1 MIELSSHL
9 VQLADEYGL
18 ERENFRQE
26 ATRFIVSNNWFGA
39 HPEIKKGGVY
49 IEEPIFLQMEDK
61 LDEFCKHYD
70 EEDVDR
76 TAYIVNKMSKSM
88 PQTTKLLKKYAAD
101 SGMEQEV
108 LFRVTDFL
116 LYDLP
121 GELHELNDNEVSIL
135 VDDGFDVLPKAY
147 GDILTDFVN
156 WTETKIKT
164 VYRGIYTMSPYS
176 DKEEASSAYDP
187 HNYLKIL
194 YCLYNPEYIDENEM
208 YQQAARS
215 RNYVDTWLF
224 LALHFLCALRTTDL
238 IRIPHPRLPDQPENI
253 LEQVASG
260 TFSGDN
266 ARAVLYS
273 IVWRLDAL
281 QLKPHKTEGV
291 QGVSSIKF
299 HVPESVEEHVGTL
312 FAIAEAH
319 FQLSKNQPD
328 QPLIRVISTYEQIS
342 RYMGEDIGNLFL
354 ESNFRTRSANKSYL
368 QMIYLLTDD
377 ILGINDEFRVKGYL
391 LAALARSHKGSYG
404 SFAEMTSTYLKDAK
418 MNGYTPELVAR
429 EMFERGVLSSI
440 ASMLLKMVGGE
451 NYAKLPVESQTKVVK
466 DLDMSPADIERSVGI
481 MQSNMKRSI
490 SIAKEFYQH
499 KTREEILDALH
510 HIGNGEA
517 SSKCD
522 GCMCLITAMGSMC
535 PYKDQ
540 QNCVACEYEIGTKT
554 TLYIMIDETKRLLK
568 IYQTSDSELERK
580 RSKAIARD
588 VIAPAINE
596 LLKMVKEQ
604 YGEEGMNFLNGMIKE
619 AAENGKA

>member
-1 MIELSSHL
+1 MIEMSSYLAH
-9 VQLADEYGL
+9 LADEYGV
-18 ERENFRQE
+18 ERESFRQE
-26 ATRFIVSNNWFGA
+26 ATRFIVSNHWFGA

-49 IEEPIFLQMEDK
+49 IEESIFLQIEDK
-61 LDEFCKHYD
+61 LDEFCKHYG
-70 EEDVDR
+70 EEDDDKA
-76 TAYIVNKMSKSM
+76 AYLTEKMSKSM
-88 PQTTKLLKKYAAD
+88 PQTAKLLRKYAAD

-108 LFRVTDFL
+108 LVRLTDFL

-121 GELHELNDNEVSIL
+121 GELHELNDNEVSTL
-135 VDDGFDVLPKAY
+135 VDDAFDALPKVY
-147 GDILTDFVN
+147 GDILTDFIN
-156 WTETKIKT
+156 WTETKT
-164 VYRGIYTMSPYS
+164 RTMYRGIYTMSPYS
-176 DKEEASSAYDP
+176 DREEASSAYDP

-194 YCLYNPEYIDENEM
+194 YCLYNPEYIDDNAM

-215 RNYVDTWLF
+215 KNYVDTWLF

-238 IRIPHPRLPDQPENI
+238 IRIPHPRLPNRPENI
-253 LEQVASG
+253 LKQVEEG
-260 TFSGDN
+260 TFPSDN
-266 ARAVLYS
+266 ARATLYS

-281 QLKPHKTEGV
+281 QLTPHKTEGV

-312 FAIAEAH
+312 FAVAEAH
-319 FQLSKNQPD
+319 FQLSGGKAD
-328 QPLIRVISTYEQIS
+328 QPLIRVISRYEQIS
-342 RYMGEDIGNLFL
+342 RYMGEDIGDLFL

-429 EMFERGVLSSI
+429 EMFERGVLSSV

-451 NYAKLPVESQTKVVK
+451 TYAKLPVESQTKVVK

-481 MQSNMKRSI
+481 MQSNMKRSL

-499 KTREEILDALH
+499 KTKEEILDALH

-535 PYKDQ
+535 PYKNQ

-554 TLYIMIDETKRLLK
+554 TLYIMLDETKRLLK

-596 LLKMVKEQ
+596 LLRMVKEQ

-619 AAENGKA
+619 AAENGKT

>member
-1 MIELSSHL
+1 MIELSSYLIH
-9 VQLADEYGL
+9 LADEYGV
-18 ERENFRQE
+18 EQHDFRQ
-26 ATRFIVSNNWFGA
+26 AVTRFIVSNNWFGA

-49 IEEPIFLQMEDK
+49 VEESVFQQLENRLNEFCEHYGEEDK
-61 LDEFCKHYD
+61 A
-70 EEDVDR
+70 R
-76 TAYIVNKMSKSM
+76 SSYITEKMSGVVPK
-88 PQTTKLLKKYAAD
+88 TTELLQKYAAD
-101 SGMEQEV
+101 TGMEQEV
-108 LFRVTDFL
+108 LFRLTDFL

-121 GELHELNDNEVSIL
+121 GELQELNDTEVSTL

-147 GDILTDFVN
+147 GDILTDFIN
-156 WTETKIKT
+156 WTGTKTKT
-164 VYRGIYTMSPYS
+164 MYRGVYTMVPYS
-176 DKEEASSAYDP
+176 EREETSSAYDP

-194 YCLYNPEYIDENEM
+194 YCLYNSEYIDENEM

-238 IRIPHPRLPDQPENI
+238 IRIPHPRLSDEPKKV
-253 LEQVASG
+253 LEQVVSG
-260 TFSGDN
+260 TFPGYS

-273 IVWRLDAL
+273 VVWKLDAL
-281 QLKPHKTEGV
+281 QLTPHKTEGV
-291 QGVSSIKF
+291 QGISSIKF
-299 HVPESVEEHVGTL
+299 HVPESAEEHIGTL

-319 FQLSKNQPD
+319 FQLSGD
-328 QPLIRVISTYEQIS
+328 QPHKPLIHVIRTYEQIS
-342 RYMGEDIGNLFL
+342 RYMGEDIGDLFL

-451 NYAKLPVESQTKVVK
+451 SYTKLPVESQTKVVK
-466 DLDMSPADIERSVGI
+466 DLAMSPADIERSVGI
-481 MQSNMKRSI
+481 MQANMKRSLT
-490 SIAKEFYQH
+490 IATEFYKH

-522 GCMCLITAMGSMC
+522 GCMCLMTAMGAMC
-535 PYKDQ
+535 PYKEQ

-554 TLYIMIDETKRLLK
+554 TLYIMLDETKRLLG
-568 IYQTSDSELERK
+568 IYQTSESELERK
-580 RSKAIARD
+580 RSKAIVRD

-596 LLKMVKEQ
+596 LLRIVKEQ
-604 YGEEGMNFLNGMIKE
+604 YGDEGVEIMNGMIRE
-619 AAENGKA
+619 AAESGKA